1 MARRAQWRG
10 RAAEPHEGEA
20 EEEQPAGRESRRDG
34 EDDQRGD
41 ERDQTGRHGQ
51 RSRSPRRAARG
62 RGEAIGGDQADHV
75 RATEIDRPAA
85 AQGLSAADEDEL
97 LVGAGV
103 GEDFRDGGQA
113 PAAFGELLGGAGGGG
128 AEFER
133 AGAPAAAGAFGRQDD
148 AVLAAGLGDGAGLF
162 ERADGGIGAPGGGF
176 EPGGLAA
183 LAPLLAELAF
193 GLVEHD
199 EGDAVFAAGVAG
211 AGERRH
217 EAEAG
222 DLVEEEDDPAARQ
235 AAVGLID
242 GVEQGADDDPGERRR
257 RLQHL
262 HRDIDEK
269 IDIAGDEIGGAKP
282 FSPET
287 RAA

>member
-1 MARRAQWRG
+1 GRR
-10 RAAEPHEGEA
+10 
-20 EEEQPAGRESRRDG
+20 
-34 EDDQRGD
+34 
-41 ERDQTGRHGQ
+41 
-51 RSRSPRRAARG
+51 
-62 RGEAIGGDQADHV
+62 EAIGGDQADHL
-75 RATEIDRPAA
+75 RAAEVDRPAA
-85 AQGLSAADEDEL
+85 AQGLSATNEHEL

-103 GEDFRDGGQA
+103 GEDFRHRGQA
-113 PAAFGELLGGAGGGG
+113 PAAFGELLGASGGGG
-128 AEFER
+128 SEFER
-133 AGAPAAAGAFGRQDD
+133 AGAPAATGAFGRQDD
-148 AVLAAGLGDGAGLF
+148 AVLAAGFGDGAGLF

-183 LAPLLAELAF
+183 FAPLLAELTF

-211 AGERRH
+211 AGERGH

-222 DLVEEEDDPAARQ
+222 DLVEEEDDPAAGQ

-262 HRDIDEK
+262 HGDVDEE
-269 IDIAGDEIGGAKP
+269 IDIAGDQIGGPKP
-282 FSPET
+282 FSGNEGGIA
-287 RAA
+287 RVGQ